1 MSQHSPA
8 YHLVRPPTRAAAAPV
23 LDAAQ
28 QAVVDHEGLPLL
40 VLAGPGTGKT
50 TAIVEA
56 VVDRITRRGIDPDR
70 VLVLTFS
77 RKAAEELRQRIT
89 ARLGRT
95 TREPLALTFH
105 SYAYA
110 LVRREFTLAG
120 DEPPTLLSGP
130 EQLLEVRRLLRGE
143 AEDGGTRWPER
154 LRPALGTR
162 GFAAEL
168 RDFLLRGAERGL
180 DGHALARLGRQRDRD
195 DWVAAGAFLARYD
208 ARFDLAPVPAYDYAE
223 IIRIAAALLA
233 RGAVRERER
242 KAYDVVLVDEYQDT
256 DPAQEALLH
265 ALAGDG
271 RELIVV
277 GDPDQ
282 AIYAFRGADVSA
294 IMRFPDRFRTPDD
307 RPARVIALGICR
319 RSGTALLAASRR
331 IAARLPAPPAAALS
345 ATRAA
350 GGPRAVRP
358 RGDHPDGGH
367 RHAGGPE
374 GDQPPRGQ
382 PGGDRPHAGGPE
394 GEQSRAGGPG
404 GEQSRAGAPE
414 GEQSRAGGP
423 GGEQSRAGGPGGE
436 QSRAGGP
443 GGEQHAGGPEDEQQ
457 HAGGLEGE
465 QPPVGRPRDGQ
476 PLGGHRDLRPLP
488 SVPAGKI
495 RVVIASSASQEA
507 TVVADALRRAHLHD
521 GVPWSSMAVL
531 VRSVIGQVP
540 LLRRALAATGVPS
553 VIAGDELPLEAEP
566 GVRPLLLLLRCAL
579 HPETLDEEAAVELL
593 AGPLGGTDA
602 LGLRRLRRALRAA
615 TREAGEERP
624 PQPLAAVLHDPRELT
639 LIRAT
644 AAEAARRVA
653 GLLALARQ
661 TAAEGNAHDVL
672 WAVWHESGLAPAWQ
686 AVSAAGG
693 SRGAAADRDLDA
705 VCALFDSA
713 ARFVVRLPPG
723 SASLFL
729 DSMSGQEIPGDTLA
743 GHAPAGDAVRIL
755 TAHRAKGLEWDV
767 VVVAG
772 VQEGIWPDLRMRSSL
787 LGMDELMDAAA
798 GVLAPGAGA
807 DAMAAA
813 LAAKLLNEERRLF
826 YVAVTRA
833 RRQLVVTA
841 AGSDDSQ
848 ERPSRFLAELAGDE
862 IAIEDVSGAAP
873 RWLSLPALTA
883 GLRRA
888 AADPDRPPALRRA
901 AAAQLARLAA
911 AGVRGAH
918 PAQWYQL
925 TELSDPGPIPAAADG
940 LLVRLSPSQVESFHR
955 CGLRWLLEV
964 AAGAGSSDVIRHFGI
979 LIHAAAVL
987 AATGAS
993 GEAID
998 QRIDEIWH
1006 HLDFGS
1012 PWYGEKE
1019 RERARI
1025 MVNKFLAWHR
1035 ANPREL
1041 VAVEQKLQAQVGAV
1055 EITGRVDRLER
1066 DQVGRAIVVDLKT
1079 GSTAVPSADL
1089 DRHPQL
1095 GVYQLAV
1102 LLGAFE
1108 RFGLTE
1114 PGGAELIQVGKASLA
1129 AQVRVQPQ
1137 RALPDD
1143 PEPEWARDLVET
1155 VAAGMAGPLFEA
1167 RVNPGCRNCPV
1178 RSCCPV
1184 HPDGEQVTP

>member
-1 MSQHSPA
+1 MSEHSRT
-8 YHLVRPPTRAAAAPV
+8 YHLVRPPARAPGAPV

-28 QAVVDHEGLPLL
+28 QSVVGHEGLPLL

-50 TAIVEA
+50 TAIVET
-56 VVDRITRRGIDPDR
+56 VVERITKRGIDPER

-168 RDFLLRGAERGL
+168 RDFLLRGAERGF
-180 DGHALARLGRQRDRD
+180 DGRGLARLGRQRDRD

-223 IIRIAAALLA
+223 IIRIAAALLSH
-233 RGAVRERER
+233 GAVRERER

-256 DPAQEALLH
+256 DPAQEAMLH

-307 RPARVIALGICR
+307 RPSRVVALGTCR
-319 RSGTALLAASRR
+319 RSGPVLLAASRR
-331 IAARLPAPPAAALS
+331 IAARLPAPPAVAPAS
-345 ATRAA
+345 
-350 GGPRAVRP
+350 RP
-358 RGDHPDGGH
+358 
-367 RHAGGPE
+367 AS
-374 GDQPPRGQ
+374 GQ
-382 PGGDRPHAGGPE
+382 
-394 GEQSRAGGPG
+394 RAGGPDSQHSDG
-404 GEQSRAGAPE
+404 QS
-414 GEQSRAGGP
+414 P
-423 GGEQSRAGGPGGE
+423 GGQPRGGQPRG
-436 QSRAGGP
+436 S
-443 GGEQHAGGPEDEQQ
+443 
-457 HAGGLEGE
+457 
-465 QPPVGRPRDGQ
+465 QPP
-476 PLGGHRDLRPLP
+476 GGHRDLRPVP
-488 SVPAGKI
+488 SAPPGSL
-495 RVVIASSASQEA
+495 RVVVASSASQEA

-521 GVPWSSMAVL
+521 GVPWSSMAIL

-579 HPETLDEEAAVELL
+579 HPETLDEEAAIELL

-615 TREAGEERP
+615 ARDAGEDGP
-624 PQPLAAVLHDPRELT
+624 PQPLAAVLKDPRELT
-639 LIRAT
+639 LIRAP
-644 AAEAARRVA
+644 AADAARGVA
-653 GLLALARQ
+653 DLLALARQ
-661 TAAEGNAHDVL
+661 TAGDGNAHDVL
-672 WAVWHESGLAPAWQ
+672 WAVWDASGLASAWQ

-705 VCALFDSA
+705 VCALFDAA
-713 ARFVVRLPPG
+713 ARFAVRLPPG

-729 DSMSGQEIPGDTLA
+729 DSMSGQEIAGDTLA
-743 GHAPAGDAVRIL
+743 DHAPDGDAVRIL

-798 GVLAPGAGA
+798 GVLVPGTGT

-841 AGSDDSQ
+841 SGSDDTQ

-862 IAIEDVSGAAP
+862 IEIEDVSGAAP

-883 GLRRA
+883 DLRRTVT
-888 AADPDRPPALRRA
+888 DPDRPPALRRA

-918 PAQWYQL
+918 PGQWYQL

-987 AATGAS
+987 AATGADAAMIS
-993 GEAID
+993 E
-998 QRIDEIWH
+998 RIDEIWH

-1012 PWYGEKE
+1012 PWYSEKE
-1019 RERARI
+1019 RERARV

-1035 ANPREL
+1035 DNPREL
-1041 VAVEQKLQAQVGAV
+1041 VAVEQKLKAQVGAV

-1066 DQVGRAIVVDLKT
+1066 DPDGRAIVVDLKT
-1079 GSTAVPSADL
+1079 GSTPVPSTDL

-1114 PGGAELIQVGKASLA
+1114 PGGAELIQVGNASLSA
-1129 AQVRVQPQ
+1129 RVRIQPQ
-1137 RALPDD
+1137 QALTDD
-1143 PEPEWARDLVET
+1143 PEPDWARDLVET

-1167 RVNPGCRNCPV
+1167 RVNPGCRTCPV

-1184 HPDGEQVTP
+1184 HPDGGQVTR

>member
-1 MSQHSPA
+1 MSEHSPA
-8 YHLVRPPTRAAAAPV
+8 YHLVRPAARAAGAPV

-50 TAIVEA
+50 TAIVET
-56 VVDRITRRGIDPDR
+56 VVERITKRGIDPER

-120 DEPPTLLSGP
+120 DEPPTLLPGP

-143 AEDGGTRWPER
+143 AEDGGARWPER

-168 RDFLLRGAERGL
+168 RDFLLRSAERGF
-180 DGHALARLGRQRDRD
+180 DGRGLARLGRQRDRD

-223 IIRIAAALLA
+223 IIRIAAALLS

-256 DPAQEALLH
+256 DPAQEVLLR

-282 AIYAFRGADVSA
+282 AIYAFRGADVTA

-307 RPARVIALGICR
+307 RPARVIALGTCR
-319 RSGTALLAASRR
+319 RSGPVLLAASRR
-331 IAARLPAPPAAALS
+331 IAARLPAPPAVVS
-345 ATRAA
+345 ARRPATGQRAGRPADGHSSSAEPSDAQRAGNRAA
-350 GGPRAVRP
+350 A
-358 RGDHPDGGH
+358 
-367 RHAGGPE
+367 
-374 GDQPPRGQ
+374 GQ
-382 PGGDRPHAGGPE
+382 PGGGLPRG
-394 GEQSRAGGPG
+394 S
-404 GEQSRAGAPE
+404 
-414 GEQSRAGGP
+414 
-423 GGEQSRAGGPGGE
+423 
-436 QSRAGGP
+436 
-443 GGEQHAGGPEDEQQ
+443 QQ
-457 HAGGLEGE
+457 
-465 QPPVGRPRDGQ
+465 P
-476 PLGGHRDLRPLP
+476 GGHRDLRPVP
-488 SVPAGKI
+488 SVPPGAL
-495 RVVIASSASQEA
+495 RVVVASSASQEA

-602 LGLRRLRRALRAA
+602 LGLRRLRRTLRAA
-615 TREAGEERP
+615 AREAGEDGP
-624 PQPLAAVLHDPRELT
+624 PQPLAAVLRDPRELT

-644 AAEAARRVA
+644 AADAARRLA

-661 TAAEGNAHDVL
+661 TAADGNAHDVL
-672 WAVWHESGLAPAWQ
+672 WAVWDASGLASAWQ
-686 AVSAAGG
+686 GVSAAGG

-705 VCALFDSA
+705 VCALFDAA

-743 GHAPAGDAVRIL
+743 GHAPDGDAVRIL

-798 GVLAPGAGA
+798 GVLVPGTGS

-841 AGSDDSQ
+841 SGSDDSQ

-862 IAIEDVSGAAP
+862 IEIEDVAGAAP
-873 RWLSLPALTA
+873 RWLSLPSLTA
-883 GLRRA
+883 DLRRA
-888 AADPDRPPALRRA
+888 AADPDRPPALRCA
-901 AAAQLARLAA
+901 AAAQLARLAD

-918 PAQWYQL
+918 PGQWYQL
-925 TELSDPGPIPAAADG
+925 TELSDPGPVPAAADG
-940 LLVRLSPSQVESFHR
+940 LLARLSPSQVESFHR

-987 AATGAS
+987 AATGA
-993 GEAID
+993 GEAMIGE
-998 QRIDEIWH
+998 RIDEIWH

-1012 PWYGEKE
+1012 PWYSEKE
-1019 RERARI
+1019 RERARV

-1035 ANPREL
+1035 DNPREL
-1041 VAVEQKLQAQVGAV
+1041 VAVEQKLRAQVGAV

-1066 DQVGRAIVVDLKT
+1066 DPDGRAIVVDLKT
-1079 GSTAVPSADL
+1079 GSTPVPSTDL

-1114 PGGAELIQVGKASLA
+1114 PGGAELIQVGNASLSA
-1129 AQVRVQPQ
+1129 RVRVQPQ
-1137 RALPDD
+1137 GALHDD
-1143 PEPEWARDLVET
+1143 PEPDWARDLVET

-1184 HPDGEQVTP
+1184 HPDGEQVTR